1 MLPYSLLIL
10 VIQEVFLEHR
20 AADGQRHVLEVA
32 ERVGE
37 AHVVADAG
45 VLGEQDAGA
54 VAVRWDLGA
63 VLAGAL
69 DEDDLADVL
78 LVAAL
83 ELDRVEAGLV
93 GHAVDGALDGTGA
106 EVLALQPD
114 LGALDVL
121 GDVGLEPGAAGVAV
135 DAALDDEVGSIGGD
149 GDHAVEEDGDGDRR
163 KDAERGHGRRSPDE
177 CVPLPCE
184 CWEKDGTLFGGKGK
198 RRVDINTG

>member
-114 LGALDVL
+114 LGACDQEEQ
-121 GDVGLEPGAAGVAV
+121 EP
-135 DAALDDEVGSIGGD
+135 
-149 GDHAVEEDGDGDRR
+149 
-163 KDAERGHGRRSPDE
+163 RSANADMTS
-177 CVPLPCE
+177 
-184 CWEKDGTLFGGKGK
+184 EKC
-198 RRVDINTG
+198 RIR